1 MRRKPAKNKAVAAT
15 DADADTAADA
25 FVTQATL
32 LHCVYGARVVP
43 TACTRILPL
52 ASALC
57 HVPSIVQHPVRTA
70 VASEM
75 TAANCS

>member
-15 DADADTAADA
+15 DADADTAAHA
-25 FVTQATL
+25 FVMQATL
-32 LHCVYGARVVP
+32 LHCVCGARVVP
-43 TACTRILPL
+43 TACTLAL